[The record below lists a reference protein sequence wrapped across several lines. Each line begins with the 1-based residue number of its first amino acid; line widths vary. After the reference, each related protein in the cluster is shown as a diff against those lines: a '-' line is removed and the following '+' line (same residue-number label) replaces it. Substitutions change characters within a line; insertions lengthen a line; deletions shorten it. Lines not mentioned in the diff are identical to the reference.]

1 MILNYLQTR
10 SLYRR
15 LKVKMDLKE
24 RIWLANFR
32 GDFEIYEERLLQLA
46 KKYNMPII
54 EENKK

>member
-1 MILNYLQTR
+1 MILNHWQIR

-15 LKVKMDLKE
+15 LKVKMNLQE

-46 KKYNMPII
+46 KKYNMQII